1 MKKWLI
7 AGIIMISVFSSAL
20 AEVGFKGRPITNNL
34 SMPTGYT
41 LNQGEFLVGI
51 GPVGFGITDNFQAS
65 TNVLLWLL
73 QIYNADLKM
82 SFMKTKKSCLGVGI
96 GFDSFNLE
104 VFDEETGFT
113 SISPYVTYSTKV
125 GPKTLLHIGAQ
136 YSIISGDSDIED
148 ADAASTSEGTS
159 ISAGVEHD
167 ISIKTKFLA
176 EAGYDITFEGF
187 RTGLGFLWGW
197 EKFRLKLG
205 LTYSKYGDFSFT
217 WPVIGLWWRFD
228 G

>member
-7 AGIIMISVFSSAL
+7 AGTIMICLVSSSF
-20 AEVGFKGRPITNNL
+20 AEVGFRGRPITNNL
-34 SMPTGYT
+34 SMATGYT
-41 LNQGEFLVGI
+41 LHQGEFLVGI

-73 QIYNADLKM
+73 QIYNADIKM
-82 SFMKTKKSCLGVGI
+82 SLMQTKKSSLGI
-96 GFDSFNLE
+96 GIDFSNFNLE
-104 VFDEETGFT
+104 VFDTETGFT
-113 SISPYVTYSTKV
+113 SFSPYVTYSTRV
-125 GPKTLLHIGAQ
+125 GPKTLMHIGGQ
-136 YSIISGDSDIED
+136 YSIFSGNSNIED
-148 ADAASTSEGTS
+148 ADATSTSEGTS

-176 EAGYDITFEGF
+176 EAGYDITFKGF

-205 LTYSKYGDFSFT
+205 LTYSQYGDFSFT
-217 WPVIGLWWRFD
+217 WPVIGLWWRFA